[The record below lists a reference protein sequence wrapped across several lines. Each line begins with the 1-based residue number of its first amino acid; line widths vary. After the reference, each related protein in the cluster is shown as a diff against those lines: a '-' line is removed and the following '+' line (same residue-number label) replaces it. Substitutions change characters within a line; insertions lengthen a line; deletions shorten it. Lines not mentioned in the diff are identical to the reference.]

1 MRRCTTVA
9 AIALCGALAAGTAA
23 PAYAARHLP
32 SVSVPG
38 AGGEP
43 AGSRAADDDVAG
55 VKTELAAMMKEI
67 DQMVAAEKKDA
78 AADVAEAKAE
88 VAAILKEISAMVKE
102 EVAQAKPATQP
113 STTTPAPLSLPNT
126 PPAATG

>member
-1 MRRCTTVA
+1 MRRSTTVA

-23 PAYAARHLP
+23 PAYAAGQAP
-32 SVSVPG
+32 AVSVPG
-38 AGGEP
+38 TGGESMGGR
-43 AGSRAADDDVAG
+43 AGDDDVAG
-55 VKTELAAMMKEI
+55 VKAELAATMKDI
-67 DQMVAAEKKDA
+67 NQMIADEKKDA

-102 EVAQAKPATQP
+102 ELAQAKPATKP
-113 STTTPAPLSLPNT
+113 STAEPAPLSVPNT

>member
-1 MRRCTTVA
+1 MRRSTTVA

-23 PAYAARHLP
+23 PAYAARHVP

-38 AGGEP
+38 TAGEP
-43 AGSRAADDDVAG
+43 TGSRAADDDVAG
-55 VKTELAAMMKEI
+55 VKAEVAAMMKEI
-67 DQMVAAEKKDA
+67 DQMVAADKKDA

-88 VAAILKEISAMVKE
+88 AAAILKEISALVKK

-113 STTTPAPLSLPNT
+113 STTKPAPLSLPNT
-126 PPAATG
+126 PPATTG

>member
-1 MRRCTTVA
+1 MRRSTTVA

-23 PAYAARHLP
+23 PAYAAGQAP
-32 SVSVPG
+32 AVSVPG
-38 AGGEP
+38 TGGEM
-43 AGSRAADDDVAG
+43 GSRAGDDDVAG
-55 VKTELAAMMKEI
+55 VKAELAATMKDINQMMA
-67 DQMVAAEKKDA
+67 DEKKDA

-102 EVAQAKPATQP
+102 ELAQAKPATKP
-113 STTTPAPLSLPNT
+113 STAEPAPLSVPNT